1 MLERYHAF
9 GGILESSL
17 DFPELTRAPGAQPVS
32 WRVSRAAELPG
43 WEGLHAC
50 AEDDTHPELPLR
62 LYAGPDRVR
71 LTYGPLGVY
80 DVARGGTEIIW
91 YPGTH
96 DCADC
101 ARQCILGRVLALA
114 IHLRGDLC
122 LHASAVEVNGTALA
136 LIAPKG
142 TGKSTLALALVAAG
156 AKLLTDDML
165 RIDLR
170 AGAQVSPGVQR
181 LRLHP
186 DSAAAASAAD
196 IRFEHGNGGKRLS
209 VGIRAHAH
217 RAGTVPLR
225 AVYLLQPVG
234 SGART
239 RRVRMDGARAT
250 MALLRNTMLGP
261 LLGPG
266 HRNTLQQAVALARSL
281 PVYTLDVPRTYDQLW
296 SCAARVLEWHSRD
309 VECATIEQHSAL
321 DAAQA
326 VIGRDDRIPG
336 PTQARA
342 AL

>member
-1 MLERYHAF
+1 
-9 GGILESSL
+9 
-17 DFPELTRAPGAQPVS
+17 
-32 WRVSRAAELPG
+32 
-43 WEGLHAC
+43 
-50 AEDDTHPELPLR
+50 

-71 LTYGPLGVY
+71 LTYGALGMY

-96 DCADC
+96 DCEDC

-136 LIAPKG
+136 LVAPKG

-156 AKLLTDDML
+156 ATLLTDDML

-170 AGAQVSPGVQR
+170 AGARVSPGVQR

-186 DSAAAASAAD
+186 DSAAAATAVD

-209 VGIRAHAH
+209 VGLRPRADA
-217 RAGTVPLR
+217 AASVPLR

-234 SGART
+234 SGARARRT
-239 RRVRMDGARAT
+239 RLDGARAT
-250 MALLRNTMLGP
+250 MTLLRNTMLGP

-266 HRNTLQQAVALARSL
+266 QKGTLQHAVALARMVA
-281 PVYTLDVPRTYDQLW
+281 VYSLDVPRTYDQLW
-296 SCAARVLEWHSRD
+296 SCAARLLEWHARD
-309 VECATIEQHSAL
+309 TGAVLEQHSAC

-326 VIGRDDRIPG
+326 VIGSEPRTAGRAEA
-336 PTQARA
+336 QAVR
-342 AL
+342 